1 MKSVKIFPAQSLTG
15 TVSIPGDKSISH
27 RALILGTLAD
37 GLQEVQGFLSGGD
50 CQATIEVLQ
59 ALGIQIDQ
67 LQEDHLVI
75 HGQGLYGFHPP
86 PQPLNCQRS
95 GTTMRLM
102 AGVLSTQNFSATL
115 TGDPQLCKRPMQRIL
130 TPLQQMGAHITA
142 QQGKAPLT
150 IQPSSLMPITYELP
164 VASAQVKSCMLLAG
178 LSTSGTTTIIE
189 PAPTR
194 DHTER
199 MLSAMGAN
207 LTIVNNHISIST
219 TSSLMPLHIYVPSD
233 LSSAAFFLIAAIC
246 LPDSKLTFPRIGINP
261 TRTGLLDVL
270 SRMGAQCNQTKL
282 DSHHGE
288 PLADLT
294 ASATPLSATQ
304 VTGAE
309 VVRMIDEF
317 PILAVAATQAQ
328 GITRVTQAQELKH
341 KETNRITLVAEELNK
356 LGARITPQSDGF
368 EIIGRTPLKG
378 ATVNSHGD
386 HRIAMSLI
394 IAALL
399 AQSPSIVEDIDCIAD
414 SFPTFFQ
421 VLDQLGVSYEFLN

>member
-27 RALILGTLAD
+27 RALILGALAD
-37 GLQEVQGFLSGGD
+37 GLQEVQGFLPGGD

-75 HGQGLYGFHPP
+75 HGQGLHGFQSPT
-86 PQPLNCQRS
+86 QPLNCQRS

-102 AGVLSTQNFSATL
+102 AGLLSTQNFSATL
-115 TGDPQLCKRPMQRIL
+115 NGDPQLRKRPMQRIL
-130 TPLQQMGAHITA
+130 TPLQKMGAHITA
-142 QQGKAPLT
+142 QQGKAPLS
-150 IQPSSLMPITYELP
+150 IQPSSLTPITYQLP
-164 VASAQVKSCMLLAG
+164 VASAQVKSCLLLAG
-178 LSTSGTTTIIE
+178 LSIHGTTTIIE

-199 MLSAMGAN
+199 MLTAMGAN
-207 LTIVNNHISIST
+207 LSIEDNHISISST
-219 TSSLMPLHIYVPSD
+219 PSLTPLQIHIPS
-233 LSSAAFFLIAAIC
+233 
-246 LPDSKLTFPRIGINP
+246 LPHSTLTFPRIGINP

-270 SRMGAQCNQTKL
+270 KRMGAQLKETHL

-288 PLADLT
+288 PLAQLT

-317 PILAVAATQAQ
+317 PIFAVAASQAQ

-341 KETNRITLVAEELNK
+341 KETDRITLVAEELNK
-356 LGARITPQSDGF
+356 LGALITPHSDGF
-368 EIIGRTPLKG
+368 EIIGRTPLTG

-399 AQSPSIVEDIDCIAD
+399 AQSPSIVEDVECIAD
-414 SFPTFFQ
+414 SFPTFLQ

>member
-1 MKSVKIFPAQSLTG
+1 M
-15 TVSIPGDKSISH
+15 
-27 RALILGTLAD
+27 ILGALAD
-37 GLQEVQGFLSGGD
+37 GLQEVQGFLPGGD

-75 HGQGLYGFHPP
+75 HGQGLHGFQSPT
-86 PQPLNCQRS
+86 QPLNCQRS

-130 TPLQQMGAHITA
+130 TPLKQMGAHITA

-164 VASAQVKSCMLLAG
+164 VASAQLKSCLLLAG

-207 LTIVNNHISIST
+207 LTIENNHISIST
-219 TSSLMPLHIYVPSD
+219 TSSLMPLHIHVPSD

-270 SRMGAQCNQTKL
+270 SRMGAQCNQTQL

-288 PLADLT
+288 PLAELT
-294 ASATPLSATQ
+294 ASATLLSATQ

-317 PILAVAATQAQ
+317 PIFAVAATQAQ

-341 KETNRITLVAEELNK
+341 KETDRIKLVAEELNK
-356 LGARITPQSDGF
+356 FGARITPHSDGF
-368 EIIGRTPLKG
+368 EIIGRTPLNG

>member
-1 MKSVKIFPAQSLTG
+1 MKSVRIFPVQSFTG

-27 RALILGTLAD
+27 RALILGALAD
-37 GLQEVQGFLSGGD
+37 GLQEVQGFLPGGD

-75 HGQGLYGFHPP
+75 HGQGLHGFQSPT
-86 PQPLNCQRS
+86 QPLNCQRS

-102 AGVLSTQNFSATL
+102 AGVLSKQNFSATL
-115 TGDPQLCKRPMQRIL
+115 TGDPQLRKRPMQRIL
-130 TPLQQMGAHITA
+130 TPLQLMGAHITA

-150 IQPSSLMPITYELP
+150 IQPSSLMAITYELP
-164 VASAQVKSCMLLAG
+164 VASAQVKSCLLLAG

-207 LTIVNNHISIST
+207 LTIENNHISIST
-219 TSSLMPLHIYVPSD
+219 TPSLTPLHIHVPSD

-246 LPDSKLTFPRIGINP
+246 LPHSTLTFPRIGINP

-270 SRMGAQCNQTKL
+270 SRMGAQCNQTQL

-294 ASATPLSATQ
+294 ASATPMSATQ

-317 PILAVAATQAQ
+317 PIFAVAATQAQ

-341 KETNRITLVAEELNK
+341 KETDRITLVAEELNK
-356 LGARITPQSDGF
+356 LGARITPHSDGF
-368 EIIGRTPLKG
+368 EIIGRTPLNG

-394 IAALL
+394 IATLL